1 MIVNERMVT
10 YINSLDRGN
19 QGMLA
24 ELGSQGPAGAGTHYT
39 P

>member
-24 ELGSQGPAGAGTHYT
+24 EIEARARQERYHYT